1 MFVVVSKYPFSFGAV
16 EPELVV
22 FVFAPSANKEYPS
35 QSGCAS
41 FKSLTIFNS
50 EIQTYSSFWVEN
62 VILKDVGLHVNCWE
76 ELNFS
81 DLIKYC
87 TKIL

>member
-1 MFVVVSKYPFSFGAV
+1 MFVVVSKYPFSFRAV

-22 FVFAPSANKEYPS
+22 FVFAPSANKEFHS

-50 EIQTYSSFWVEN
+50 EIQTHSLFWVQN
-62 VILKDVGLHVNCWE
+62 VILKDVHVNCRA